1 MDTELLKTFLEVSR
15 TRHFGRAAESLYL
28 TQSAVSFRIRQLE
41 NQLGVNLFTRHRNN
55 IRLTAAGEKLL
66 PYAETLMST
75 WQAAR
80 KEVAH
85 TSRHNEFSIGASAS
99 LWECMLNQWLGRLY
113 QNQDAHTG
121 LQFEA
126 RIAQR
131 QSLVKQLHERQLDL
145 LITTEAPKMD
155 EFRGLMLNRT
165 KTHVRR
171 EKPSKKSTNGRW
183 CPFCANLR
191 LKRHRFE
198 GVFQCPLYF
207 DLSDKKLL
215 TCETVRLSV
224 KPQFSSQLLGYFT
237 LALYTSAPSKLKG
250 DLNYLRLEW
259 GPDFQQHEA
268 GLIGADEVP
277 ILTTSSAELAQQQI
291 AMLNGCTWLP
301 VSWARKKG
309 GLHTVV
315 DSTTLSRP
323 LYAIWLQNSDKNALI
338 RDLLKINVLDEV
350 Y

>member
-15 TRHFGRAAESLYL
+15 TRHFGRAAEALYL

-66 PYAETLMST
+66 PYAETLMNT

-80 KEVAH
+80 KEVAN

-99 LWECMLNQWLGRLY
+99 LWECMLNEWLRRLY
-113 QNQDAHTG
+113 QSQEPQSS

-145 LITTEAPKMD
+145 LITTETPKMD
-155 EFRGLMLNRT
+155 E
-165 KTHVRR
+165 
-171 EKPSKKSTNGRW
+171 
-183 CPFCANLR
+183 
-191 LKRHRFE
+191 
-198 GVFQCPLYF
+198 
-207 DLSDKKLL
+207 
-215 TCETVRLSV
+215 
-224 KPQFSSQLLGYFT
+224 FSSQLLGYFT
-237 LALYTSAPSKLKG
+237 LALYCSSPSQTK
-250 DLNYLRLEW
+250 DELNYLRLEW

-268 GLIGADEVP
+268 GLIAGDEVP
-277 ILTTSSAELAQQQI
+277 VLTTSSAELARQQLSVI
-291 AMLNGCTWLP
+291 KGFSWLP
-301 VSWARKKG
+301 VNWAKTKSD
-309 GLHTVV
+309 LHTVT

-323 LYAIWLQNSDKNALI
+323 LYAVWLQNSDKNGLI
-338 RDLLKINVLDEV
+338 CDLLRTDILEN
-350 Y
+350 

>member
-15 TRHFGRAAESLYL
+15 TRHFGRAAEALYL

-66 PYAETLMST
+66 PYAETLMNT

-99 LWECMLNQWLGRLY
+99 LWECMLNGWLGRLY
-113 QNQDAHTG
+113 QAQHS

-155 EFRGLMLNRT
+155 EF
-165 KTHVRR
+165 
-171 EKPSKKSTNGRW
+171 
-183 CPFCANLR
+183 
-191 LKRHRFE
+191 
-198 GVFQCPLYF
+198 
-207 DLSDKKLL
+207 
-215 TCETVRLSV
+215 
-224 KPQFSSQLLGYFT
+224 SSQLLGHFT
-237 LALYTSAPSKLKG
+237 LALYSASPTSMKA

-268 GLIGADEVP
+268 GLIAADDIPV
-277 ILTTSSAELAQQQI
+277 LTTSSAELARQQLT
-291 AMLNGCTWLP
+291 ALNGCTWLP
-301 VSWARKKG
+301 VQWAKAKD
-309 GLHTVV
+309 GLHTVT
-315 DSTTLSRP
+315 DSATLSRP
-323 LYAIWLQNSDKNALI
+323 LYAIWLQNSDKQAHI
-338 RDLLKINVLDEV
+338 AEILKTTVLD
-350 Y
+350 

>member
-1 MDTELLKTFLEVSR
+1 MESTVDTELLKTFLEVSR
-15 TRHFGRAAESLYL
+15 TRHFGRAAEALYL

-66 PYAETLMST
+66 PYAETLMNT

-99 LWECMLNQWLGRLY
+99 LWECMLNNWLGRLY
-113 QNQDAHTG
+113 QRQEPQNG

-155 EFRGLMLNRT
+155 EF
-165 KTHVRR
+165 
-171 EKPSKKSTNGRW
+171 
-183 CPFCANLR
+183 
-191 LKRHRFE
+191 
-198 GVFQCPLYF
+198 
-207 DLSDKKLL
+207 
-215 TCETVRLSV
+215 
-224 KPQFSSQLLGYFT
+224 SSELLGHFT
-237 LALYTSAPSKLKG
+237 LALYCSSPARMKSE
-250 DLNYLRLEW
+250 LNYLRLEW

-268 GLIGADEVP
+268 GLIAADEVP
-277 ILTTSSAELAQQQI
+277 VLTTSSAELARQQLN
-291 AMLNGCTWLP
+291 ALNGCSWLP
-301 VSWARKKG
+301 VNWANEKG
-309 GLHTVV
+309 GLHTVA
-315 DSTTLSRP
+315 DSATLSRP
-323 LYAIWLQNSDKNALI
+323 LYAIWLQNSDKYSLI
-338 RDLLKINVLDEV
+338 CDLLKTDILDRQ
-350 Y
+350 